1 MKRSERRHLKE
12 NELEIFTRQARE
24 MVEARKREVTAAVIV
39 IAVIAVV
46 GLGYLAWHQQVLS
59 KAHGVLA
66 QAEDVMDA
74 PIATPGQFQPGAY
87 ATEQSRAEAAL
98 AKFKAAADA
107 YPSTDAGVYAR
118 YQEAALLVQ
127 LGRPAEAVAKYQQ
140 VVERAGSGVYG
151 EMARLGVAEAQV
163 RAGQYDQAIAT
174 FKDLAQRKDGQL
186 PVDAILMQLGRTY
199 VAAGKT
205 ADAQQTFNRL
215 VEEYPDSP
223 YTGDARQQL
232 DELKKT

>member
-1 MKRSERRHLKE
+1 MKRSERHHLKE
-12 NELEIFTRQARE
+12 NELENLTRQARE

-39 IAVIAVV
+39 IAVIAAI
-46 GLGYLAWHQQVLS
+46 GLGYLAWRQQMQS
-59 KAHGVLA
+59 KAHALLA

-74 PIATPGQFQPGAY
+74 PIATTGQFQPGAY

-107 YPSTDAGVYAR
+107 YPSTDAGIFAR
-118 YQEAALLVQ
+118 YQEGALLVQ
-127 LGRPAEAVAKYQQ
+127 LGRPADAVATYQQ
-140 VVERAGSGVYG
+140 VVEHAGSGVYG
-151 EMARLGVAEAQV
+151 EMARLGAAEAQM
-163 RAGQYDQAIAT
+163 RSGQYDQAITT
-174 FKDLAQRKDGQL
+174 FKDLAERKDGAL